1 MYMPLPSIFIVILWL
16 LFELLRFAPICHL
29 LLLNRGRGRVR
40 AGNVDPEHALVVD
53 EDLGGEAFDDPR
65 VQERLEGGDALFG
78 VPLQTLLD
86 KVEEAP

>member
-1 MYMPLPSIFIVILWL
+1 
-16 LFELLRFAPICHL
+16 
-29 LLLNRGRGRVR
+29 
-40 AGNVDPEHALVVD
+40 
-53 EDLGGEAFDDPR
+53 